1 MEINGFELYTEWH
14 HKAVAD
20 TTALKSK
27 SRLLSWSRLIIFIA
41 LIASSIAGLTSSVF
55 FLWAAAILLIAFIYL
70 LVYHD
75 KVQEAIKYHESLTG
89 VLQDELSA
97 YNHEYRFASGDRY
110 SDPAHPYTYD
120 LDVFGKDSLF
130 GSLNRT
136 ATAHGSDKL
145 ADMFINPLLH
155 KDQITGNQQ
164 AIAELA
170 EKQMWH
176 LKFRTFGILGNKSET
191 SEEELLNW
199 VSAKPLFSNKIF
211 TLLLWIIPVTSVV
224 MSGLVGT
231 GVISISLFMLYFA
244 LPLSISGIY
253 AAAITKRHMQVS
265 RKASMLTNYARRLK
279 MLEKEEFSSKVMLG
293 IQQSILNKN
302 KPASHAIN
310 KLSRIITS
318 MDARL
323 NWLMWIILNFL
334 LLWDI
339 RQMKRLEDWQ
349 HVHQDDL
356 NRWFE
361 ALAETE
367 ALGSLA
373 GFYIINPSFTFPTPV
388 NDRLTVNAVD
398 AGHPLIPENRNIK
411 NTISIKGP
419 GSFNIIT
426 GANMAGKSTYL
437 RTTGVNL
444 VLAMTGAPVCAREFV
459 FYPAVL
465 YTSLHTV
472 DSLSNNKS
480 YFFAELER
488 LKLIIDTLNKG
499 ETIYV
504 FLDEILKG
512 TNSHDKQHGS
522 KALLRQLVTLGT
534 AGMIATHDLDLGLLE
549 QSFPDNIANYS
560 FEAMIK
566 ESELMFDYK
575 LKPGIAKNM
584 NATFLMKQMGITL

>member
-302 KPASHAIN
+302 KPASHAI
-310 KLSRIITS
+310 I
-318 MDARL
+318 
-323 NWLMWIILNFL
+323 NF
-334 LLWDI
+334 
-339 RQMKRLEDWQ
+339 
-349 HVHQDDL
+349 
-356 NRWFE
+356 
-361 ALAETE
+361 
-367 ALGSLA
+367 
-373 GFYIINPSFTFPTPV
+373 
-388 NDRLTVNAVD
+388 
-398 AGHPLIPENRNIK
+398 PE
-411 NTISIKGP
+411 
-419 GSFNIIT
+419 
-426 GANMAGKSTYL
+426 
-437 RTTGVNL
+437 
-444 VLAMTGAPVCAREFV
+444 
-459 FYPAVL
+459 
-465 YTSLHTV
+465 
-472 DSLSNNKS
+472 
-480 YFFAELER
+480 
-488 LKLIIDTLNKG
+488 
-499 ETIYV
+499 
-504 FLDEILKG
+504 
-512 TNSHDKQHGS
+512 
-522 KALLRQLVTLGT
+522 
-534 AGMIATHDLDLGLLE
+534 
-549 QSFPDNIANYS
+549 
-560 FEAMIK
+560 
-566 ESELMFDYK
+566 
-575 LKPGIAKNM
+575 
-584 NATFLMKQMGITL
+584 